1 MAFIKQVSVDNRVNL
16 IVSMATDENS
26 EYFFNSDSIAAA
38 IQYFKLYEKNGQL
51 YQKTAEEDALEE
63 IGIGASDAA
72 TLHTALDS
80 VINTIDDETAVAV
93 SVLFPV
99 WAAGVSYTVG
109 QRVRYNNFLYKVL
122 QAHTSQA
129 DWTPTAA
136 PSLFA
141 RILTDEETGEI
152 LPWEQPD
159 STNGY
164 ATGAIVS
171 HNGTYYISTADNN
184 VWEPGTTGAPWKIY
198 HAPYES
204 GKTYSI
210 NDVVEYNGLLYES
223 IIDSNTV
230 VPGTDGSAWIE
241 YADLFV
247 QGSIYMIGDRV
258 SFEGKIY
265 SSTIDNNSYSPTAYP
280 AGWAQIN

>member
-1 MAFIKQVSVDNRVNL
+1 MEGVIMDL
-16 IVSMATDENS
+16 ITYALCKNSGADAASAAAQSASSAAQSATDAS
-26 EYFFNSDSIAAA
+26 GYASAASSSA
-38 IQYFKLYEKNGQL
+38 
-51 YQKTAEEDALEE
+51 TAA
-63 IGIGASDAA
+63 
-72 TLHTALDS
+72 
-80 VINTIDDETAVAV
+80 AV

-109 QRVRYNNFLYKVL
+109 QRVRYNNSLYKVL

-152 LPWEQPD
+152 LSWEQPD

-171 HNGTYYISTADNN
+171 HNDTYYISTADNN

-210 NDVVEYNGLLYES
+210 NDVVEYNGLLYGS

-230 VPGTDGSAWIE
+230 VSGTDESAWIE

-265 SSTIDNNSYSPTAYP
+265 SSTMDNNSYSPTAYP
-280 AGWAQIN
+280 AGWTQIN

>member
-26 EYFFNSDSIAAA
+26 EYFFNSDSIVAA

-51 YQKTAEEDALEE
+51 YQKTEEESALEE
-63 IGIGASDAA
+63 IGIGANDASS
-72 TLHTALDS
+72 LRNALDT
-80 VINTIDDETAVAV
+80 VIDTIDDETAATV
-93 SVLFPV
+93 SVLFPI
-99 WAAGVSYTVG
+99 WAVDVSYTVG
-109 QRVRYNNFLYKVL
+109 QRVRYNNTLYKVL

-129 DWTPTAA
+129 SWTPTNA

-164 ATGAIVS
+164 ATGAIVI
-171 HNGTYYISTADNN
+171 HNDVYYISTADNN
-184 VWEPGTTGAPWKIY
+184 IWEPGTTGAPWKIY

-230 VPGTDGSAWIE
+230 VPGTDESAWID
-241 YADLFV
+241 YADLFM
-247 QGSIYMIGDRV
+247 QGMIYMTGDRV
-258 SFEGKIY
+258 AFEGKIY

-280 AGWAQIN
+280 AGWTQIN